1 MVLTVL
7 PERLKADVASGLAA
21 LNLRLHVIVALGSLR
36 PWLGILAR
44 CNGPISFFNRLSQGQ
59 FFVDFFD
66 ALGVGLILVHEV
78 AEAEPTHGLVLCGRV
93 QILLKNAGGSSG
105 HRLET

>member
-7 PERLKADVASGLAA
+7 PERLNADVAGCFAA
-21 LNLRLHVIVALGSLR
+21 LHLRLLVIVALGGLR
-36 PWLGILAR
+36 PGLGILAR
-44 CNGPISFFNRLSQGQ
+44 CNGPISFFNRFSQGQ

-66 ALGVGLILVHEV
+66 TLCVSLILVHEV
-78 AEAEPTHGLVLCGRV
+78 AEAEPAHGLVLCL
-93 QILLKNAGGSSG
+93 ILLKNAGGSGG